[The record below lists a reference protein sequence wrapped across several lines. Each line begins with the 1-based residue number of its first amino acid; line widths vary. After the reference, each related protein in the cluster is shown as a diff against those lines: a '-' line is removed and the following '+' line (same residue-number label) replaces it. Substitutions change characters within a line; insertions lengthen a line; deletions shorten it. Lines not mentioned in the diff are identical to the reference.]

1 MTTNAVS
8 TDAPRPDETGPAIAT
23 RDAIHTLIAAKR
35 SFLVPMTVIFL
46 VGYIGLTA
54 LAGFAKEFMAHKVI
68 GAVNV
73 GFVLIAANYLLAWIL
88 AIIYVRVANAI
99 FDPLAKKALA
109 AMNETEGSR

>member
-8 TDAPRPDETGPAIAT
+8 TDASRQGETGAAMAT
-23 RDAIHTLIAAKR
+23 RAAIGSLIAAKR

-54 LAGFAKEFMAHKVI
+54 LAGFAKGFMAHKVI

-73 GFVLIAANYLLAWIL
+73 GFVLIAANYLLAWVL